1 MGRFEGRVVVVTG
14 AAAGIGA
21 ACARA
26 FVSEGARVALGDI
39 DFEGA
44 TALARELDGGRG
56 RAAPFSVDVSDP
68 AAVEALVAGA
78 VARFGR
84 LDAMVNNAGIG
95 SVGQAPELAIDEWR
109 RTLAVDL
116 DSVFYGCR
124 AAIPRLRAAGGGAI
138 VNTASVSGLGGDHGL
153 VAYNAAK
160 GGVVNLTRAVALDHA
175 HEGIRCNAV
184 CPGATE
190 TPLSRG
196 ILDNEALSAE
206 FGRLIP
212 IGRIAR
218 AEEVAAAVLF
228 LASDDAS
235 YITGV
240 MLPVDGGLTAATGQP
255 NFARFLPGA
264 APPPSGD
271 ETSTTSARARH
282 AAAAKKTGG

>member
-1 MGRFEGRVVVVTG
+1 MGRFDGRVVVVTG

-21 ACARA
+21 ACARRFA
-26 FVSEGARVALGDI
+26 SEGARVVLGDV
-39 DFEGA
+39 DAAGA
-44 TALARELDGGRG
+44 EELARELDGGRG
-56 RAAPFSVDVSDP
+56 VAVPCAVDVSD
-68 AAVEALVAGA
+68 ADAVEALVAGA

-84 LDAMVNNAGIG
+84 LDVMVNNAGIG
-95 SVGQAPELAIDEWR
+95 SVGQAPDLAIDAWR

-124 AAIPRLRAAGGGAI
+124 AAIPRLRASGGGAI
-138 VNTASVSGLGGDHGL
+138 VNTASVSGLGGDYAL
-153 VAYNAAK
+153 AAYNAAK

-184 CPGATE
+184 CPGATA

-196 ILDNEALSAE
+196 ILEDAALSAE
-206 FGRLIP
+206 FRRLIP
-212 IGRIAR
+212 IGRIAT
-218 AEEVAAAVLF
+218 ADEVAAAVLF

-240 MLPVDGGLTAATGQP
+240 MLAVDGGLTAATGQP

-264 APPPSGD
+264 APS
-271 ETSTTSARARH
+271 RAPR
-282 AAAAKKTGG
+282 

>member
-1 MGRFEGRVVVVTG
+1 MGSRVGRFDGRVVVVTG

-21 ACARA
+21 ACARRFA
-26 FVSEGARVALGDI
+26 SEGARVLLGDI
-39 DFEGA
+39 DATGA
-44 TALARELDGGRG
+44 AELARELDGGRG
-56 RAAPFSVDVSDP
+56 DAAPHAVDVSDP
-68 AAVEALVAGA
+68 AAVEALVAAA

-84 LDAMVNNAGIG
+84 LDVIVNNAGIG
-95 SVGQAPELAIDEWR
+95 SVGQAPDLALDDWR

-124 AAIPRLRAAGGGAI
+124 AAIPRLRATGGGSI
-138 VNTASVSGLGGDHGL
+138 VNVASVSGLGGDHGL
-153 VAYNAAK
+153 IAYNAAK

-184 CPGATE
+184 CPGATD
-190 TPLSRG
+190 TPLSRS
-196 ILDNEALSAE
+196 ILENAPLAAE

-218 AEEVAAAVLF
+218 ADEVAAAVAF

-235 YITGV
+235 YVTGV
-240 MLPVDGGLTAATGQP
+240 MLAVDGGLTAGTGQP

-264 APPPSGD
+264 GTTPPS
-271 ETSTTSARARH
+271 R
-282 AAAAKKTGG
+282 

>member
-1 MGRFEGRVVVVTG
+1 VGRFDGRVVVVTG

-21 ACARA
+21 ACARG
-26 FVSEGARVALGDI
+26 FVAEGARVVLGDV
-39 DFEGA
+39 DARGA
-44 TALARELDGGRG
+44 ADLARELDGGRG
-56 RAAPFSVDVSDP
+56 VAAPFEVDVSDA
-68 AAVEALVAGA
+68 AAVEALVAAA
-78 VARFGR
+78 VTRFGK
-84 LDAMVNNAGIG
+84 LDAIVNNAGIG
-95 SVGQAPELAIDEWR
+95 SVGQAPDLALDDWR

-138 VNTASVSGLGGDHGL
+138 VNTASVSGLGGDYGL
-153 VAYNAAK
+153 AAYNAAK
-160 GGVVNLTRAVALDHA
+160 GGVVNLTRSVALDHA

-196 ILDNEALSAE
+196 ILENQALFAE

-228 LASDDAS
+228 LASDAAS

-240 MLPVDGGLTAATGQP
+240 MLAVDGGLTAATGQP

-264 APPPSGD
+264 GGEPS
-271 ETSTTSARARH
+271 SS
-282 AAAAKKTGG
+282 